1 MNDEIF
7 DTESEAEGI
16 FGYEQEGDFET
27 SDHEQEDVEMELAAE
42 LLSVSGEEELEQFL
56 GRLMKRAAGAAR
68 GILGTQAGQ
77 QLKGLLRKTASRAL
91 PLAGRAV
98 GSYLGGSSGGDFG
111 ATLASQAGQ
120 MFGLELEGMSAEDQ
134 EFEVAR
140 RVVRLA
146 TDATQRIAGALPS
159 ANPRDAAASALN
171 AAAARHAPGLIRPR
185 RRGTGAAIGTTSGGA
200 SGRWVRRNGRIVLY
214 GV

>member
-7 DTESEAEGI
+7 DTEWETEAG

-27 SDHEQEDVEMELAAE
+27 TGHHQEDVEMELAAE
-42 LLSVSGEEELEQFL
+42 LLSVSGDEELDQFL
-56 GRLMKRAAGAAR
+56 GKLMRRAAGAAR

-77 QLKGLLRKTASRAL
+77 QLKGLLRRTASRAL

-98 GSYLGGSSGGDFG
+98 GSYFGGSSGGKFG

-134 EFEVAR
+134 ELEVAR

-146 TDATQRIAGALPS
+146 NDATQRIAAAPPAG
-159 ANPRDAAASALN
+159 NPREAAASALS
-171 AAAARHAPGLIRPR
+171 AAAARHAPGLMRPR
-185 RRGTGAAIGTTSGGA
+185 RRGVSPVISTA
-200 SGRWVRRNGRIVLY
+200 SGNASGPWVRRNGRIVLF